1 MKQQYKII
9 KKNIKRFEKSSY
21 FRARFYYT
29 KCYDSLEINDNQI
42 LFQSYDG
49 TSFTGNVFY
58 IFKAICNNSQYDN
71 YEKIVVAKNNNAH
84 SIREYLSTNGYDKNV
99 KVVTI
104 HSKEYCKAL
113 ASAKYLFNNSTFV
126 SYFVKKEGQI
136 YLNTWHGT
144 PLKNMG
150 RKIKS
155 SPNELG
161 NTQRNFL
168 MCDYM
173 LNPNDFTFEHMK
185 EDYMLDNIF
194 KNKYV
199 ISGYPRN
206 SAFFDK
212 ERARQI
218 REELEIQD
226 KQVSV
231 YMPTWRGDGVIHKN
245 NNEQYVY
252 VMHTLY
258 ELDKKVDDDVVI
270 YVKLHNFSNSKID
283 YNAFKH
289 IRTIPD
295 GYETYEFLNA
305 ADCLI
310 TDYSSVFFDFANTGK
325 KIILYAYDKDEY
337 LATRGMYIDY
347 NTLPFTF
354 AYNSDQLINEV
365 NDVKSYAPYPQF
377 NEIYNAYDSIDAPQQ
392 IVDLVFGNNQSGKMQ
407 VMDGSQ
413 FCNKKQNVLVFVGA
427 LYQNGITTA
436 AKGLINNIDKS
447 KFNYFITFYKSKVEG
462 NKATINDFEGVDY
475 IPIQGP
481 KNLLLKEAIVQFL
494 YYRCSIK
501 TKAVKKIIDAIY
513 NREIQRVYPGVDFAH
528 AIHYSGYE
536 SRIVDLFKVMDADRI
551 MYIHNDMQKEAKANR
566 IVNPKAYKDNLLEYD
581 KIVCIRETSKQEII
595 AFNNKIDANKVFVA
609 HNINDIEGIRQR
621 ALAPLTFD
629 EGTYCNIEKEELER
643 ILADNTCKK
652 YINIGRFSP
661 EKGHE
666 RLIGAFLEYSKQS
679 PDDYLI
685 IVGGHGNSFKSTMQ
699 LVEDSGSDKIIIV
712 RHISNPYPIL
722 NGCDM
727 FILSSF
733 YEGLPMT
740 IMEALVLG
748 KTIVSTNISGPSEFL
763 GQGYGYLVED
773 SQQGL
778 YKGLCDFKND
788 AITGL
793 VPFNAQEFN
802 NKALEEFEYMLNA

>member
-1 MKQQYKII
+1 MKQHYKII

-29 KCYDSLEINDNQI
+29 KFYETLALNEKQI
-42 LFQSYDG
+42 VFQSYDG
-49 TSFTGNVFY
+49 SSFTGNVFY
-58 IFKAICNNSQYDN
+58 IFKAIYNNPEYDD
-71 YEKIVVAKNNNAH
+71 YEKIVVAKNPEQ
-84 SIREYLSTNGYDKNV
+84 IEKYLTDKELDKNV
-99 KVVTI
+99 TVVQV

-113 ASAKYLFNNSTFV
+113 ASAKYLFNNATFV

-185 EDYMLDNIF
+185 EDYMLDNLF

-212 ERARQI
+212 ERAAEI
-218 REELEIQD
+218 RAELEIED

-231 YMPTWRGDGVIHKN
+231 YMPTWRGEGIINKST
-245 NNEQYVY
+245 NEQTVY
-252 VMHTLY
+252 IMYTLY
-258 ELDKKVDDDVVI
+258 ELDKKVNDDVII
-270 YVKLHNFSNSKID
+270 YVKLHNYTSSKI
-283 YNAFKH
+283 NFNNFKH

-347 NTLPFTF
+347 NALPFTF
-354 AYNSDQLINEV
+354 TYNAEQLINEV
-365 NDVKSYAPYPQF
+365 NNVKEYTPYPEF
-377 NEIYNAYDSIDAPQQ
+377 NAKFNNYDGKDAAERL
-392 IVDLVFGNNQSGKMQ
+392 VNLVFKGKQCDTMKVIDGLSYNNGKE
-407 VMDGSQ
+407 
-413 FCNKKQNVLVFVGA
+413 NVLVFVGS
-427 LYQNGITTA
+427 LFQNGITTA
-436 AKGLINNIDKS
+436 AKGLINNVS
-447 KFNYFITFYKSKVEG
+447 KENYNYFMTFYKNRVEG
-462 NKATINDFEGVDY
+462 NKATINDFVGVDY

-481 KNLLLKEAIVQFL
+481 KNLLFEEAIIQFL
-494 YYRCSIK
+494 YYRCGLKFGFI
-501 TKAVKKIIDAIY
+501 KKIIDKIY
-513 NREIQRVYPGVDFAH
+513 KREIDRVYPRVEFAH
-528 AIHYSGYE
+528 VIHYSGYE
-536 SRIVDLFKVMDADRI
+536 SRIIDMFKVMDSDRI
-551 MYIHNDMQKEAKANR
+551 LYIHNDMNKEAKAKR
-566 IVNPKAYKDNLLEYD
+566 IVNPKAYKDNLLCYD
-581 KIVCIRETSKQEII
+581 KIVCIRETSKPEII
-595 AFNNKIDANKVFVA
+595 NFNNKIDADKVYVA
-609 HNINDIEGIRQR
+609 HNINNIQAIKER
-621 ALAPLTFD
+621 ALQPLTFD
-629 EGTYCNIEKEELER
+629 YNTYCNVTQEKLEE
-643 ILADNTCKK
+643 ILADKSCKK

-666 RLIGAFLEYSKQS
+666 RLIKAFLEYSK
-679 PDDYLI
+679 DDPNAYLL
-685 IVGGHGNSFKSTMQ
+685 IVGGHGNSFNDTMQ
-699 LVEDSGSDKIIIV
+699 LIEESGTDKIIIV

-722 NGCDM
+722 NACDM

-748 KTIVSTNISGPSEFL
+748 KTIISTKISGPAEFL
-763 GQGYGYLVED
+763 SQGYGYLVED
-773 SQQGL
+773 SQEGLLKGL
-778 YKGLCDFKND
+778 YDYKNNNITELIPFD
-788 AITGL
+788 AEG
-793 VPFNAQEFN
+793 FN
-802 NKALEEFEYMLNA
+802 NKALEEFETMLEA